1 MISRIT
7 RPFKEGAIGLF
18 RHWAMSLS
26 SMMAVTVTLTLVAV
40 FVMLTINL
48 QEISTSVQSKVQ
60 IHIQIDNDVDALGIQ
75 ALQSSIQR
83 IQGVNHVEF
92 SDKDRELE
100 KFIESY
106 GEEGRIFEMYRGERN
121 PLRNAFI
128 VEVEDGSMIESVSR
142 SIEQMIGIEA
152 VNFGGLNTLR
162 LIDILNT
169 VQQSGF
175 YLVGFLGVLAIFL
188 INNTIRMTIASRA
201 TEIAIMRTIGATN
214 WFIKAPFMI
223 EGMMIGFFG
232 ALMPIGIGMYG
243 YYRMYE
249 ALGGVLL
256 SQIFRLRPVFPF
268 IYHLAYLLVLL
279 GISVGLIGSFISVS
293 RHLRGVR

>member
-1 MISRIT
+1 MISRIF

-40 FVMLTINL
+40 FVILTVNL
-48 QEISTSVQSKVQ
+48 QEITSSVQSKVQ
-60 IHIQIDNDVDALGIQ
+60 IHIQIDNEVDAAGIES
-75 ALQSSIQR
+75 LQTQIQQV
-83 IQGVNHVEF
+83 QGVIQVEF
-92 SDKDRELE
+92 SDKDSELE
-100 KFIESY
+100 KFIDSY

-121 PLRNAFI
+121 PLKNAFI
-128 VEVEDGSMIESVSR
+128 VEVEDGTMIEPVSQA
-142 SIEQMIGIEA
+142 IEQLAGIEA
-152 VNFGGLNTLR
+152 VNFGGINTLR
-162 LIDILNT
+162 LIDILNS
-169 VQQSGF
+169 VQQSGL
-175 YLVGFLGVLAIFL
+175 YLVGFLGLLAIFL

-201 TEIAIMRTIGATN
+201 TEISIMRTIGATN
-214 WFIKAPFMI
+214 WFIKAPFMV

-232 ALMPIGIGMYG
+232 ALVPMGIGMYG

-256 SQIFRLRPVFPF
+256 SQIFRLRPIFPF
-268 IYHLAYLLVLL
+268 IYHLAYLILLL
-279 GISVGLIGSFISVS
+279 GISVGLMGSFISVS